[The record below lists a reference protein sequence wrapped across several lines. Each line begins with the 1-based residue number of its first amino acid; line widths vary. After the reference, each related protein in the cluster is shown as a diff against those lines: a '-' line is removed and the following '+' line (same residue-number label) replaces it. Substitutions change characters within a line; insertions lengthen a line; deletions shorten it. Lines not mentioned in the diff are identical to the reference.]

1 LLIKNLIPGLAH
13 LVLKPIASA
22 ASLSLSRL
30 LPERVVSEYSRISC
44 REISL
49 P

>member
-1 LLIKNLIPGLAH
+1 MAGGSFGQLLPDCH
-13 LVLKPIASA
+13 LLMDSA

-30 LPERVVSEYSRISC
+30 LPEGVVSEYSRISF